1 MNSLTKSLLLV
12 SSLLAAQTTA
22 AQEDAFATAGKA
34 ADTAVDAQQASDE
47 AKKAADQAQ
56 KTADETAKKVD
67 QASAEAASK
76 QTTSAAE
83 LQKQLD
89 AQSALIATQAASS
102 SSANAILADL
112 QRALDEQKQ
121 LIEAQKKQIEEQQA
135 QIQATSSLLTNMQ
148 SQIDQL
154 KQEEQQMLSDEEV
167 AMRQK
172 MAELESQISKI
183 PDDPST
189 LLADDNFPGGIR
201 VPGTT
206 AAYKIGGYVKAS
218 LVKNYDPLVTQD
230 RFIVGSIPVTPDD
243 EEALAAELSMTANQS
258 RVNFDYRQQSDV
270 GDLRAFV
277 EGDFGGDGN
286 TFRLRHAFGQFR
298 DLLAGKTWSAFYDAE
313 AAPEEVDFEGING
326 RVIVRQTQIR
336 YFPQIGKNLRLMVSL
351 EDPNP
356 QVTGGSGVSDYPDLV
371 ASIRRDW
378 FSRWHVKSAL
388 LVRQIGAIANNGV
401 DQNGQSCDPGI
412 TNLACVPIVNAGEK
426 QKVFGWALT
435 ASGNVQVP
443 WWNENDNFL
452 FQLNYGEGI
461 GRYLNDLSS
470 VTSLGIDGGQDAVIN
485 PATGEMKALPAFGG
499 YLAFQHWWAKSL
511 RSTFLYSLVN
521 VNNLDFQPATAYH
534 QTQRASANI
543 IWSPISNIDLGAEF
557 LWGERSNNGADP
569 APGSAGAESA
579 TATQLQLE
587 AVYRF

>member
-1 MNSLTKSLLLV
+1 MNSLTKSLLLAA
-12 SSLLAAQTTA
+12 LLLTTLGA
-22 AQEDAFATAGKA
+22 TAQEEAQATAEKTA
-34 ADTAVDAQQASDE
+34 AVDAKQA
-47 AKKAADQAQ
+47 
-56 KTADETAKKVD
+56 T
-67 QASAEAASK
+67 AEAASK
-76 QTTSAAE
+76 PTVSAAD

-102 SSANAILADL
+102 KSANTTLADL
-112 QRALDEQKQ
+112 QRALNEQKK
-121 LIEAQKKQIEEQQA
+121 LIEAQKKQIAEQQA
-135 QIQATSSLLTNMQ
+135 QIQTTSELLTNMQ

-154 KQEEQQMLSDEEV
+154 KQVEQQKLSDDEV

-172 MAELESQISKI
+172 MAELESQVSKI

-189 LLADDNFPGGIR
+189 LMADQNFPGGIR

-206 AAYKIGGYVKAS
+206 AAYKIGGFAKAS
-218 LVKNYDPLVTQD
+218 LVKNFDPLVTQD

-270 GDLRAFV
+270 GDLRAFI

-298 DLLAGKTWSAFYDAE
+298 DLLAGKTWSAFYDAK

-326 RVIVRQTQIR
+326 RVIVRQTQVR
-336 YFPQIGKNLRLMVSL
+336 YFPQIGKNWRWMISL

-356 QVTGGSGVSDYPDLV
+356 QVTGGSGVSNYPDLV
-371 ASIRRDW
+371 TSIRRDW

-388 LVRQIGAIANNGV
+388 LLRQIGAISNNGV
-401 DQNGQSCDPGI
+401 DQNGQQCDPAI
-412 TNLACVPIVNAGEK
+412 LDPSCISIVNAGEK
-426 QKVFGWALT
+426 QQVFGWAVT

-470 VTSLGIDGGQDAVIN
+470 VASLGIDGGQDAIIDPV
-485 PATGEMKALPAFGG
+485 TGEMKALPAFGG
-499 YLAFQHWWAKSL
+499 YLAFQHWWATKL
-511 RSTFLYSLVN
+511 RSTFLVSLVN

-557 LWGERSNNGADP
+557 LWGKRVNDAPDP
-569 APGSAGAESA
+569 APDADGAQEA